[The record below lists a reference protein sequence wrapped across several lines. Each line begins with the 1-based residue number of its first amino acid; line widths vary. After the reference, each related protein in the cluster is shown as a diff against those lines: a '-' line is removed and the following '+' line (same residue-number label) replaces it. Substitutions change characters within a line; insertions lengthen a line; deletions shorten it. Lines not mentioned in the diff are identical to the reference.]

1 MDLTHYSYNST
12 QVNDFSFLISKFMCF
27 SANPGH
33 YTGPCVLV
41 IFDSVYP
48 CKSFALTPKF

>member
-1 MDLTHYSYNST
+1 MIFY
-12 QVNDFSFLISKFMCF
+12 FLISKFMYF